1 MEYAHIAWW
10 ITDSA
15 LKIKGWSDKL
25 ADVLG
30 ITSTNWR
37 IALAVGLGLIVLLAI
52 GLILKWGGKWL
63 WKWFG
68 KKSELFTIAHK
79 DEAKQ
84 EEQEDELNPDDIR
97 VKVSERHEVVLLD
110 AEVPHTITM
119 HEGHHEGP
127 SFDWS
132 FGMKTYLYG
141 REYKARL
148 KGSIEG
154 RIDLTRVRVEVEKLK
169 VQIPVL
175 QKQIHK
181 INVNVSIPAGFFT
194 ANFDLMDINEIKNE
208 AGLLANKY
216 TISDIQK
223 AFEKQYKRIVREY
236 IENEKMLS
244 RAKDIAVEDIKG
256 FIESLMKELGFKD
269 IPGIREYKVNVRFA
283 SGKWYIF
290 RGARKQKPI
299 DAIIDTSG
307 QENETSSEEQ
317 VNLNQSAKS

>member
-1 MEYAHIAWW
+1 M
-10 ITDSA
+10 
-15 LKIKGWSDKL
+15 
-25 ADVLG
+25 
-30 ITSTNWR
+30 
-37 IALAVGLGLIVLLAI
+37 
-52 GLILKWGGKWL
+52 
-63 WKWFG
+63 
-68 KKSELFTIAHK
+68 AHK

-148 KGSIEG
+148 KGSIET
-154 RIDLTRVRVEVEKLK
+154 RIDLTRARVEVEKLK

-175 QKQIHK
+175 QKEIHK
-181 INVNVSIPAGFFT
+181 INVNVS
-194 ANFDLMDINEIKNE
+194 KNE

-216 TISDIQK
+216 TIPDIQK

-244 RAKDIAVEDIKG
+244 RAQDIAVEDIKG

-269 IPGIREYKVNVRFA
+269 VPGIREYKVNVMFA

-307 QENETSSEEQ
+307 QGNETSSEEQ
-317 VNLNQSAKS
+317 VKVNQSAKS